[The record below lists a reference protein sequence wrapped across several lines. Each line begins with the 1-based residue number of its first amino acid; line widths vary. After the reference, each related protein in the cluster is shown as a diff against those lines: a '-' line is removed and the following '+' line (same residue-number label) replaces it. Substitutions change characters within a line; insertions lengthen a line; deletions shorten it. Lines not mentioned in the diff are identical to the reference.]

1 MHSLVIPVYGN
12 EASIGE
18 LLEAIAGLSRR
29 LSQPLEAVFVVDGSP
44 DRSYALLRDALPRMP
59 FPAQLLVHS
68 RNFGAFAAIRTGLA
82 AARGEDV
89 AVMAADLQDPIELIE
104 RFYDVLARDEADVII
119 GTRVARADP
128 FLSRVASGVFW
139 WLYRRLVLPQI
150 PPGGVDVFACN
161 RAFRTELLALGEAN
175 TSLVGQLFWV
185 GMRRAVLPYERL
197 PRRHGR
203 SAWSFSR
210 KLKYLMDS
218 VFAFSDLAHPGSGE
232 RDAHVEHGLRATRH
246 RQPDGRL
253 ATRPRDVQARIP
265 ITAQG
270 RHRLCETRS
279 VRRGAHRGRAERHFD
294 RISRCTRNHLAR
306 PRHRRASATVRRWR
320 PATPRI
326 RAQRPVRDR
335 GMKGAAVSA
344 AHVRTGGTRGP
355 AR

>member
-1 MHSLVIPVYGN
+1 MYSLVIPVYGN

-218 VFAFSDLAHPGSGE
+218 VFAFSDLPVRLLILVGGLGLGASLMLGSAVGIARLLGYITVPGYAMTILTLSFFG
-232 RDAHVEHGLRATRH
+232 GLNTFGLGLVGAYVWRAYENTK
-246 RQPDGRL
+246 
-253 ATRPRDVQARIP
+253 
-265 ITAQG
+265 
-270 RHRLCETRS
+270 
-279 VRRGAHRGRAERHFD
+279 
-294 RISRCTRNHLAR
+294 
-306 PRHRRASATVRRWR
+306 
-320 PATPRI
+320 
-326 RAQRPVRDR
+326 QRPLAIVQR
-335 GMKGAAVSA
+335 
-344 AHVRTGGTRGP
+344 AHDYTGTKAP
-355 AR
+355 

>member
-150 PPGGVDVFACN
+150 PPGGVDVFA
-161 RAFRTELLALGEAN
+161 
-175 TSLVGQLFWV
+175 
-185 GMRRAVLPYERL
+185 
-197 PRRHGR
+197 
-203 SAWSFSR
+203 
-210 KLKYLMDS
+210 
-218 VFAFSDLAHPGSGE
+218 
-232 RDAHVEHGLRATRH
+232 
-246 RQPDGRL
+246 
-253 ATRPRDVQARIP
+253 
-265 ITAQG
+265 
-270 RHRLCETRS
+270 
-279 VRRGAHRGRAERHFD
+279 
-294 RISRCTRNHLAR
+294 
-306 PRHRRASATVRRWR
+306 
-320 PATPRI
+320 
-326 RAQRPVRDR
+326 
-335 GMKGAAVSA
+335 
-344 AHVRTGGTRGP
+344 
-355 AR
+355 

>member
-1 MHSLVIPVYGN
+1 VERLMHSLVIPVYGN

-218 VFAFSDLAHPGSGE
+218 VFAFSDLPVRLLILVGGLGLGASLMLGSAVGIARLLGYITVPGYAMTILTLSFFG
-232 RDAHVEHGLRATRH
+232 GLNTFGLGLVGAYVWRAYENTK
-246 RQPDGRL
+246 
-253 ATRPRDVQARIP
+253 
-265 ITAQG
+265 
-270 RHRLCETRS
+270 
-279 VRRGAHRGRAERHFD
+279 
-294 RISRCTRNHLAR
+294 
-306 PRHRRASATVRRWR
+306 
-320 PATPRI
+320 
-326 RAQRPVRDR
+326 QRPLAIVQR
-335 GMKGAAVSA
+335 
-344 AHVRTGGTRGP
+344 AHDYTGTKAP
-355 AR
+355 